1 MIYNNLIA
9 TLSWP
14 NVRAQQVRAQ
24 QVRSQHSLKIKKR
37 ISEWIFA
44 LPFTFIGCISPFTTH
59 VTGLHYENE
68 YQPYYILQSKYT
80 LSLTLL
86 THMNMQSWR
95 QRSRQILPQ
104 RSPRLCCLPPQLG
117 MPGWAWQLLPW
128 KTSYPG
134 FPAEVGLS
142 DQAIYNIDKSIKQ
155 YHLEFKSSKC
165 TENKHGLC
173 NWSCKLHPIYEDLW
187 DVIIMHPLMQVCIKG
202 NGVLHAEHLSC
213 WDSRSSNDKLTLGYN
228 LQTVHLVH

>member
-1 MIYNNLIA
+1 M
-9 TLSWP
+9 
-14 NVRAQQVRAQ
+14 
-24 QVRSQHSLKIKKR
+24 
-37 ISEWIFA
+37 
-44 LPFTFIGCISPFTTH
+44 LPPSSTRNARMS
-59 VTGLHYENE
+59 VAAVAMENII
-68 YQPYYILQSKYT
+68 PRVPS
-80 LSLTLL
+80 
-86 THMNMQSWR
+86 
-95 QRSRQILPQ
+95 RSRAFRP
-104 RSPRLCCLPPQLG
+104 S
-117 MPGWAWQLLPW
+117 
-128 KTSYPG
+128 
-134 FPAEVGLS
+134 
-142 DQAIYNIDKSIKQ
+142 YNIDKSIKQ